1 MGVGRGLL
9 GASLEVPHH
18 TLLHYTDKMFI
29 CNLHLFFFFPSPD
42 CFLLLCFVVRDPI
55 MLLVTGQAHVLGM
68 FGLLLRQIGCGRMI
82 SVESLLCRE
91 RALQRI
97 LSRFYDICD

>member
-1 MGVGRGLL
+1 MVAPGGDFSGLL
-9 GASLEVPHH
+9 ALHFTTLHRRNVNMQFTSFLKNFLPSL
-18 TLLHYTDKMFI
+18 
-29 CNLHLFFFFPSPD
+29 D
-42 CFLLLCFVVRDPI
+42 CFLWLCFVVRDPI